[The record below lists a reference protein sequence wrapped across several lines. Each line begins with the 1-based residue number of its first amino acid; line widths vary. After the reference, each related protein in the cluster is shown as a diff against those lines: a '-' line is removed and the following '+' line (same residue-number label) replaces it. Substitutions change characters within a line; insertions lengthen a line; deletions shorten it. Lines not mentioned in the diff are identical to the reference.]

1 MSAPDGSLYH
11 GAVLVFL
18 ARVLMRTMLATY
30 RLEVRGQD
38 VLARLRE
45 QKRPII
51 YAFWHGEQFV
61 LIPFHRAQQVGLMV
75 SLSRDGAAQA
85 RLLRGFGH
93 VPFRGSSSHRGAAAL
108 VGLIGHVKRGGDAG
122 MAVDGP
128 KGPLHEVKP
137 GVLTLAYKSGGVIV
151 PLRVHAANCWRLRKT
166 WDAYFIPRPFARVTI
181 AYRAPLE
188 LTHDLESDLRTLTE
202 RLEEPVE
209 A

>member
-1 MSAPDGSLYH
+1 
-11 GAVLVFL
+11 
-18 ARVLMRTMLATY
+18 MLATY
-30 RLEVRGQD
+30 RVEVRGKD

-45 QKRPII
+45 QKRPVI

-61 LIPFHRAQQVGLMV
+61 LIPFHRLQAIGLMV

-108 VGLIGHVKRGGDAG
+108 VGLIGHVKRGGDAA

-137 GVLTLAYKSGGVIV
+137 GVLTLAYKSGGAIV
-151 PLRVHAANCWRLRKT
+151 PLRVHAGNCWRLRKT
-166 WDAYFIPRPFARVTI
+166 WDAYFIPRPFSRVTI
-181 AYRAPLE
+181 TYGAPLE
-188 LTHDLESDLRTLTE
+188 LTHDFATDLRALTA
-202 RLEEPVE
+202 RLGEPVK